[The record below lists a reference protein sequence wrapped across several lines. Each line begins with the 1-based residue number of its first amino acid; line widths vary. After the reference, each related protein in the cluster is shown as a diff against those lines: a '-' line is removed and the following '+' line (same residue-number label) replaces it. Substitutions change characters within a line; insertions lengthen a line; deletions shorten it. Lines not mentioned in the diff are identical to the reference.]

1 MENHNEGIRLFQLIK
16 NKTDEQTA
24 LDAASVIQGAIKA
37 EVKYETANA
46 VRDVKIELLG
56 KLSATEISLV
66 EKIRSAEL
74 SLVEKIRSTELSLID
89 RINAVKTDLMNVKA
103 DLLERI
109 SSSKIQT
116 ILWIVG
122 MSIVQLM
129 ARYFFK

>member
-66 EKIRSAEL
+66 EKIRS
-74 SLVEKIRSTELSLID
+74 TELSLID

>member
-24 LDAASVIQGAIKA
+24 LSATSAIQGAIKA

-46 VRDVKIELLG
+46 VRDLKIELLG
-56 KLSATEISLV
+56 KISSTEISLI
-66 EKIRSAEL
+66 ERIRS
-74 SLVEKIRSTELSLID
+74 VELSLID
-89 RINAVKTDLMNVKA
+89 RINSVKQE
-103 DLLERI
+103 LLTRI
-109 SSSKIQT
+109 SSSEIDLIERINSSKLQT

>member
-1 MENHNEGIRLFQLIK
+1 MEDHNTGIRLFQLIK
-16 NKTDEQTA
+16 NRTDEQTA
-24 LDAASVIQGAIKA
+24 LEATSALQSNIKT

-46 VRDVKIELLG
+46 VRDVRVEIRDVKMELLG
-56 KLSATEISLV
+56 KISATEI
-66 EKIRSAEL
+66 
-74 SLVEKIRSTELSLID
+74 SLID
-89 RINAVKTDLMNVKA
+89 RINAVKS

>member
-1 MENHNEGIRLFQLIK
+1 MENHSEGIRLFQLIK

-24 LDAASVIQGAIKA
+24 LIATSAIQGAIKA

-56 KLSATEISLV
+56 KISSTEISLV
-66 EKIRSAEL
+66 ERIRS
-74 SLVEKIRSTELSLID
+74 VELSLIE
-89 RINAVKTDLMNVKA
+89 RINSTEKSLIERINNVKA

>member
-24 LDAASVIQGAIKA
+24 LSATSAIQGAIKA

-56 KLSATEISLV
+56 KISATEISL
-66 EKIRSAEL
+66 
-74 SLVEKIRSTELSLID
+74 ID
-89 RINAVKTDLMNVKA
+89 RINSVKEELSGRINSVKEE
-103 DLLERI
+103 LLERI

>member
-1 MENHNEGIRLFQLIK
+1 MGMENHNEGIRLFQLIK

-24 LDAASVIQGAIKA
+24 LDAALVIQGAIKA

-46 VRDVKIELLG
+46 VRDLKIELLG
-56 KLSATEISLV
+56 KISSTEISLI
-66 EKIRSAEL
+66 E
-74 SLVEKIRSTELSLID
+74 
-89 RINAVKTDLMNVKA
+89 RINATELRLMERINSVKSDLF
-103 DLLERI
+103 ERI

-122 MSIVQLM
+122 MSIVQLI